1 MTAEAQ
7 GSTTTSG
14 AGCTMFG
21 SLPDVLTTA
30 EAAAALRVDPK
41 TLRTMIRRGELRAVR
56 CGRLLRVP
64 KSALIEFCKG
74 GE

>member
-1 MTAEAQ
+1 M
-7 GSTTTSG
+7 
-14 AGCTMFG
+14 
-21 SLPDVLTTA
+21 
-30 EAAAALRVDPK
+30 
-41 TLRTMIRRGELRAVR
+41 RTMIRRGELRAVR